1 MITPDSEPDDA
12 TATAITYLR
21 VSTKEQAERGGRD
34 EGFSIPAQREANTR
48 KAASLNAVIIA
59 EFTDAGESGT
69 SASRR
74 PELQKMLAYVRE
86 HHVDYCI
93 VHKLD
98 RLARSRADD
107 VAIHFALTQAG
118 VTLVSVSENID
129 ETPSGMLMHGIM
141 SSIAEFYSRNLA
153 NEVTKGMV
161 QKAILGGT
169 VTRAPLGYKNIHLT
183 DELGRINR
191 TVQVDPERA
200 HLITW
205 AFYRYA
211 EGDCSLSI
219 LLEQL
224 TARGLTTRA
233 TPK

>member
-48 KAASLNAVIIA
+48 KAASLDAVIIA

-69 SASRR
+69 SAARR

-153 NEVTKGMV
+153 NEVTVYSRQLCHPFSLKL
-161 QKAILGGT
+161 AT
-169 VTRAPLGYKNIHLT
+169 C
-183 DELGRINR
+183 
-191 TVQVDPERA
+191 
-200 HLITW
+200 
-205 AFYRYA
+205 YR
-211 EGDCSLSI
+211 
-219 LLEQL
+219 
-224 TARGLTTRA
+224 
-233 TPK
+233 